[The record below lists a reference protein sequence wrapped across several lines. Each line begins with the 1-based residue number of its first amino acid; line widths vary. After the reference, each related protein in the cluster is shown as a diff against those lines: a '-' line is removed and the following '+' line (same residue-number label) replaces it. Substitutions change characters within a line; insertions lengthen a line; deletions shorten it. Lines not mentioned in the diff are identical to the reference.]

1 MRDLKV
7 VQCSSLRGEVMLG
20 STRLVNRARQV
31 GVRRMGGWIRTH
43 VRTEENA
50 GLREASYKTWEFDTT
65 SVPRLLVYMFIPG
78 TLFFFMAKE
87 EMVSSDASFGFPK
100 QSYFSSKPSL
110 TSISLRLYV

>member
-1 MRDLKV
+1 
-7 VQCSSLRGEVMLG
+7 MLG

-87 EMVSSDASFGFPK
+87 EMVSSDASFWVSEAILFFIEAF
-100 QSYFSSKPSL
+100 SNLYFAPSVCL
-110 TSISLRLYV
+110 IV